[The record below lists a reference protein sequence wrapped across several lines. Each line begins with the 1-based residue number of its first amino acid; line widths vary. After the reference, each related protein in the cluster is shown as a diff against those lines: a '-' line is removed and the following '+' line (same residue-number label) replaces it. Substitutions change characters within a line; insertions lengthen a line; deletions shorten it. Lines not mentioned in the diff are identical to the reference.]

1 MLIEKNGNLII
12 IPALI
17 DSHVHFRTPGAE
29 HKENWISGAQAAFAG
44 GVTTVIDMPNNNPA
58 IVDLE
63 TLQNK
68 KSLINAQLKEVGLN
82 LYYYL
87 YLGATAN
94 NWTEFEKCKDQI
106 IGVKMFMSA
115 STGTLLVDKL
125 EDQEKVFAECARL
138 NLLLAVHAVG
148 CVQQAI
154 ELAKK
159 FGTKLYICHV
169 STKEE
174 IEAVRRAKKQGLKI
188 YAEVAPHHLF
198 LDKSLVEKLG
208 AKAKMIPGLAEKED
222 CEALWQG
229 IYDGTVDAIG
239 TDHAPHTLEEKSVEF
254 DKAPSGVPGIETMLP
269 LLLNAYNEGRITL
282 EKIVE
287 LTHTSPMK
295 IFNLPETGDK
305 VEVDLDLV
313 KEVKNEELKTKCGW
327 SPFVGW
333 KLRGWP
339 VSIVHS
345 H

>member
-1 MLIEKNGNLII
+1 MIL
-12 IPALI
+12 PALI

-29 HKENWISGAQAAFAG
+29 HKENWISGAKAAFAG

-58 IVDLE
+58 IIDLE
-63 TLQNK
+63 TLLNK

-82 LYYYL
+82 LHYHL

-94 NWTEFEKCKDQI
+94 NYLEFEKCKDQI
-106 IGVKMFMSA
+106 IGIKMFMSA

-125 EDQEKVFAECARL
+125 EDQEKIFAECARL

-148 CVQQAI
+148 CVAQAI
-154 ELAKK
+154 ELARK
-159 FGTKLYICHV
+159 FKTKLYICHV

-174 IEAVRRAKKQGLKI
+174 IELVKKAKIEGLQI

-198 LDKSLVEKLG
+198 LDKSVIEKLG

-229 IYDGTVDAIG
+229 IYDGTVDTIG
-239 TDHAPHTLEEKSVEF
+239 TDHAPHTLEEKTAEF
-254 DKAPSGVPGIETMLP
+254 GKAPSGVPGIETMLP

-287 LTHTSPMK
+287 LTHTNPMK
-295 IFNLPETGDK
+295 IFNLSETGDK

-327 SPFVGW
+327 SPFNGW
-333 KLRGWP
+333 KLRGNLIKILK
-339 VSIVHS
+339 S
-345 H
+345 